1 MMPVPRP
8 VRIVRSMRRCRLFVR
23 PDVVDRGIGGD
34 VESGRL
40 HDGIDALP
48 GVGSQCRRIG
58 YGLQIAVLADEGEFG
73 GECIIVVRGEH

>member
-8 VRIVRSMRRCRLFVR
+8 VRIVRSMRRC
-23 PDVVDRGIGGD
+23 
-34 VESGRL
+34 RL

-73 GECIIVVRGEH
+73 GECIIVARGEH